1 MRHRL
6 VLCAVVVAVAMT
18 AGACANTGGAPQH
31 DAFGRPG
38 PTSSTTATRAVRQ
51 AGQREIQPYDSTIR
65 AVVAD
70 LQRFWHTEFPADY
83 GSAYEPVGA
92 FYAYGPNTNMPVCD
106 GQRLP
111 YLLLQGNAF
120 YCPEDDFIAWDD
132 TGLFPRLDRVYGRFT
147 IALVLAHEWG
157 HAIQQRGG
165 VDEDGVIMEQQA
177 DCFAGVWARHL
188 PKTAA
193 GPGLSLDP
201 ADLDGAVAGLIG
213 FRDPVGLTPATEGS
227 HGTGFDRVRAFQEG
241 YADGVARCVAYEDDP
256 PELVGTAFPDLR
268 SRLFG
273 GDAPFREVVPNVAA
287 SLDAYWRRAGTEAP
301 HVEAVVGSKR
311 SACSVEAVGAEGMPT
326 DDLSYCPSDRTVRWR
341 VDAMRRIYDDIG
353 DFAVATAFA
362 EVWARV
368 YAGEGASDAVSTKV
382 ALCRSGAWARDV
394 FEATPKD
401 GRPVTYE
408 PVFSGGQ
415 SFRVGLTLSPGD
427 LDEAVQVLLGAE
439 DVRGRGASGD
449 PFARVD
455 SFRVGFFGRIGAC

>member
-6 VLCAVVVAVAMT
+6 VLCAVVVAVTMT

-38 PTSSTTATRAVRQ
+38 PTSSTTTTRAVRR

-65 AVVAD
+65 AVVSD

-92 FYAYGPNTNMPVCD
+92 FYAYGPTTNMPVCD
-106 GQRLP
+106 GHRLP

-132 TGLFPRLDRVYGRFT
+132 IGLFPRLDRVYGRFT

-165 VDEDGVIMEQQA
+165 VDADGVIMEQQA
-177 DCFAGVWARHL
+177 DCFAGAWARHL

-193 GPGLSLDP
+193 GSGLSLDP

-241 YADGVARCVAYEDDP
+241 YADGVERCVAYEDDP
-256 PELVGTAFPDLR
+256 PELVGLAFPDLR

-273 GDAPFREVVPNVAA
+273 GDLPFRYVVPQATASLGAYWHDSPEIKVAELLGAAAA
-287 SLDAYWRRAGTEAP
+287 SCPVTP
-301 HVEAVVGSKR
+301 VGI
-311 SACSVEAVGAEGMPT
+311 EGMPT
-326 DDLSYCPSDRTVRWR
+326 DDLSYCPADRTVRWR
-341 VDAMRRIYDDIG
+341 ADVIRPIYDDLG
-353 DFAVATAFA
+353 DFAVAALFG
-362 EVWARV
+362 VLWANV
-368 YAGEGASDAVSTKV
+368 HGAGGSNV
-382 ALCRSGAWARDV
+382 CRTGEWARDR
-394 FEATPKD
+394 FD
-401 GRPVTYE
+401 GPLGFVPRMGDPVAGKAAGPAPYM
-408 PVFSGGQ
+408 SLG
-415 SFRVGLTLSPGD
+415 RSPGD
-427 LDEAVQVLLGAE
+427 LDEAVQLLLGAG
-439 DVRGRGASGD
+439 DVLPSTKAGTDFGRVDAFRRGFFNGRGG
-449 PFARVD
+449 
-455 SFRVGFFGRIGAC
+455 C